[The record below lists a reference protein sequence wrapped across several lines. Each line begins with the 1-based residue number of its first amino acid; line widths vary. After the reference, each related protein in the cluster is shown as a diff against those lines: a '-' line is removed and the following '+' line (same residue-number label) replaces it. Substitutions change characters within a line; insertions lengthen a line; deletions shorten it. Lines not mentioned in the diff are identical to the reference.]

1 MGHDPHG
8 RRHATPAW
16 LDIATGAG
24 ASRRGRKLVVQM
36 LQTYQRGGQPAFV
49 ETLDAVAVG
58 QAAKLSLPPVMIY
71 GDDVPSRG
79 HRGRRR
85 LSVPGGQRGGA
96 ARRAGR
102 GGQGHADRFPD
113 HVPASRRLRRD
124 GLVAYPEDLGVD
136 PTLADRSLLAARS
149 IGDLVTWSQAACTSR
164 PPSSGTGRD
173 RDCERAAPRVSPDL
187 RPRALGPCVLGC
199 LAAGALRAE
208 AELTPKPG
216 LVDRRGS
223 GAHDDMDLAMLLR
236 SAAVLQPWF
245 ATLARTAARAPGMP
259 GAAPRLR
266 RDLGRM
272 GRQAEAEML
281 AATGASIPTAARY
294 TAWGSWSPAR
304 RTPTRS
310 RPPRSRGPRASWPG
324 GPISPF
330 ARPALHGDLV
340 RDQHPGVGAAVHAAT
355 GFPVTLR
362 TALPALRAS
371 RRRGAGEQAA
381 RLDALLA
388 VMAVLDDTCVLYRG
402 GRRDSS

>member
-1 MGHDPHG
+1 VIATAE
-8 RRHATPAW
+8 RATPA
-16 LDIATGAG
+16 
-24 ASRRGRKLVVQM
+24 
-36 LQTYQRGGQPAFV
+36 
-49 ETLDAVAVG
+49 
-58 QAAKLSLPPVMIY
+58 
-71 GDDVPSRG
+71 
-79 HRGRRR
+79 
-85 LSVPGGQRGGA
+85 
-96 ARRAGR
+96 
-102 GGQGHADRFPD
+102 
-113 HVPASRRLRRD
+113 
-124 GLVAYPEDLGVD
+124 
-136 PTLADRSLLAARS
+136 
-149 IGDLVTWSQAACTSR
+149 
-164 PPSSGTGRD
+164 
-173 RDCERAAPRVSPDL
+173 RVSGL
-187 RPRALGPCVLGC
+187 RARALGPCVLGC

-281 AATGASIPTAARY
+281 AATCGVNTHRGALYSLGFLVAGAAYADTVASAEVARTAGRQAR
-294 TAWGSWSPAR
+294 S
-304 RTPTRS
+304 
-310 RPPRSRGPRASWPG
+310 
-324 GPISPF
+324 
-330 ARPALHGDLV
+330 HGDLV
-340 RDQHPGVGAAVHAAT
+340 RDQHPGAGAAAHAAT

-402 GRRDSS
+402 GTKGLELIRHGAAAVLAAGGAASPDGRRRLARLDHICRSRRLSPGGAADVLATAIFLDQLDRYGHNGDTNADPEP